1 MYTSLKEEL
10 TLIYSFLY
18 LLPKYRF
25 YGKCAGILYFLST
38 AVLDVFK
45 IYIFCNG
52 IEIDIQ
58 RQRLCNI
65 IITCNDVDFLTRLT
79 FWFGGDVADPNI
91 NKIQFTQNIAIKN
104 GDYHYMT

>member
-1 MYTSLKEEL
+1 M
-10 TLIYSFLY
+10 Y

-25 YGKCAGILYFLST
+25 YRKCAGILYFLST

-65 IITCNDVDFLTRLT
+65 IITCNDVDVSTRLT
-79 FWFGGDVADPNI
+79 FWFGGDVVDPNI
-91 NKIQFTQNIAIKN
+91 NKIQSTQNIAIKN